1 MRKEEKGREG
11 AGKRKKGRKR
21 KRNVQAFRRENLLPT
36 KKKNHHHFKSL
47 LFKQQISK
55 RY

>member
-36 KKKNHHHFKSL
+36 KKKKSSSL
-47 LFKQQISK
+47 QKSSF
-55 RY
+55 